1 LHLLLDNTRPTTFL
15 GDNIQTLEKHESRAT
30 LRTQFF
36 LSIDLPNSSVILLHL
51 AGQMFPCSSM
61 VRWRVSSKL
70 RAHTYVGIHFPSH
83 SETLNE
89 RQPYM
94 MEIPQWI
101 RKALLSSER
110 SRGVVCVRSLAR
122 GSIAGQS
129 PTELGMLS
137 SPLKP
142 ALMFLY

>member
-1 LHLLLDNTRPTTFL
+1 MS
-15 GDNIQTLEKHESRAT
+15 ES
-30 LRTQFF
+30 
-36 LSIDLPNSSVILLHL
+36 
-51 AGQMFPCSSM
+51 
-61 VRWRVSSKL
+61 
-70 RAHTYVGIHFPSH
+70 HFPSH

-137 SPLKP
+137 SPPQTSINVPVLDSGIKQTRIVSKFLLACCRSSCLSIVTRYFEISRQSSVDHLNVNHQSPLNP
-142 ALMFLY
+142 ASIQVPNCIPREACWPLFA